1 MSASR
6 KPEFSSSFL
15 ESYMHELMAV
25 SDDEVLEGQDV
36 NAINERA
43 NARIAVAGREAGRRR
58 LAAARVRLQN
68 QDRAVAAQSSASL
81 EEIKAYLR
89 DAANDGRVTLA
100 ARQLSDM
107 SEADIRRLY
116 SQLTQLQ
123 EDQGENE

>member
-15 ESYMHELMAV
+15 ESYMYELMAV

-43 NARIAVAGREAGRRR
+43 NARIAAAGREAGRRR

-68 QDRAVAAQSSASL
+68 QDRAVATQSSASL